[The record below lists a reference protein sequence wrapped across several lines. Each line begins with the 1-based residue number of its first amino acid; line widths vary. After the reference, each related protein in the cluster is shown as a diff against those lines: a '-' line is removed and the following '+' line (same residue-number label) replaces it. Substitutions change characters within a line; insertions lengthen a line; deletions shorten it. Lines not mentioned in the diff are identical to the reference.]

1 MCVAVLLIPPPR
13 GEGGRPKA
21 GRVGGSSRKE
31 HVRTL
36 RALLPPVTSFATL
49 TTCHPKSELRSYRP
63 HEGEGER
70 GVSDRVIPREGE
82 SGSIQYAGAL
92 QFITGAL
99 EYRGLRLRG
108 RRRVLPRQVRRSHQK
123 LIDRPRAQP
132 PLPDRPDDE
141 RLAAAHVAGGEYV
154 RPRGLI
160 VCGIGPHICRAG
172 RDRRQASSK
181 RPPAPDAKPIPINR
195 L

>member
-13 GEGGRPKA
+13 GRVA
-21 GRVGGSSRKE
+21 GRRPVGWGAPAAKNMFAHSVRYSHPSHRSLRSR
-31 HVRTL
+31 RATL
-36 RALLPPVTSFATL
+36 RASFARIDPT
-49 TTCHPKSELRSYRP
+49 RGR
-63 HEGEGER
+63 ER
-70 GVSDRVIPREGE
+70 DVSDRVIPREGE